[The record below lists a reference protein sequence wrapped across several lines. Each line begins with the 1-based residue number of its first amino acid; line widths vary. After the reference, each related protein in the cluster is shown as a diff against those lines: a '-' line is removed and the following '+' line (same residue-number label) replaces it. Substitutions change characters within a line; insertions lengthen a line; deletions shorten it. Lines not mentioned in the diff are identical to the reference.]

1 MKIVFICGSLEPGR
15 DGVGDYTRILAADL
29 IRLGHKVSVI
39 ALNDRH
45 ISHAIN
51 GFQESGSFQIPVLRL
66 NFELDVRQ
74 RFMKAGL
81 WIDNFDPDWLSLQF
95 VPFSFHPKG
104 LPVGMGKA
112 LRKIGKN
119 RNWHIMFH
127 ELWVGMHIGASKKE
141 VLWGRIQ
148 RQLILLLIKKLR
160 PYQIH
165 TQSGLY
171 KAQITAMGFDAT
183 LLPLFSNIPVSKNSN
198 ACLEKKGGALLKGNK
213 ISLALFGGVH
223 KGAPVTQFAKE
234 VKAFS
239 QKFEIPVSLLIVGR
253 GGNEQ
258 KHWEEIW
265 KELNLEVVVMGE
277 LSAEEI
283 SKTLSRASY
292 GITTTVFGKVE
303 KSGSV
308 AAMTE
313 HGLKVICVAADWQP
327 RGMPVLMKVPGVIEY
342 KAGELDA
349 FFQSTNETGAFC
361 KVEETSCHLMEAFK
375 ATGQNNNNNKS

>member
-15 DGVGDYTRILAADL
+15 DGVGDYTRILAGEL
-29 IRLGHKVSVI
+29 IRLGHEISVI

-45 ISHAIN
+45 ISHEVES
-51 GFQESGSFQIPVLRL
+51 FQESASFQIPVLRL
-66 NFELDVRQ
+66 SFRLDMNQ
-74 RFMKAGL
+74 RFRRAGL
-81 WIDNFDPDWLSLQF
+81 WIDNFDPDWISLQF

-104 LPVGMGKA
+104 LPVGLSKA
-112 LRKIGKN
+112 LRKIGKC

-148 RQLILLLIKKLR
+148 RQLIFLLIKKLS
-160 PYQIH
+160 PNQIH

-171 KAQITAMGFDAT
+171 KAQLKAMGFEAG
-183 LLPLFSNIPVSKNSN
+183 LLPLFSNIPVSKNGS
-198 ACLEKKGGALLKGNK
+198 AYLEKRGSTLVTGNK
-213 ISLALFGGVH
+213 LTLALFGGVH
-223 KGAPVTQFAKE
+223 KGAPITQFAKE

-239 QKFEIPVSLLIVGR
+239 KKFEMPVSLIIVGR

-265 KELNLEVVVMGE
+265 SELDLEVVVMGE

-283 SKTLSRASY
+283 SNTLCRASY

-327 RGMPVLMKVPGVIEY
+327 RGMPVLKKVPGVIEY
-342 KAGELDA
+342 REGELNA
-349 FFQSTNETGAFC
+349 FFQSANEPAAFC
-361 KVEETSCHLMEAFK
+361 KAEEVSCRLIESFN
-375 ATGQNNNNNKS
+375 ATGQNNK